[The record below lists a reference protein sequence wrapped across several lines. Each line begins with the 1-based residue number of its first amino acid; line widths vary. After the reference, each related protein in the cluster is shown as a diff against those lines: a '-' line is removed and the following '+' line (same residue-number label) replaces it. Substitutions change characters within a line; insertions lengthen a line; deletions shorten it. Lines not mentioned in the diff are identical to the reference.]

1 MCPRRSPGATT
12 AMKIVAFAAAM
23 LGACALAAPAHAG
36 ELYGGVMKHAV
47 DTPFTLDTQEKGIDL
62 EAGYRFDPILSVIKL
77 QPYVF
82 GSVNSDGGTNFVGAG
97 IARKF
102 ALGPLYVRPAV
113 GVVVHDGPKLRVDP
127 ATGLRT
133 DLGSRVLFEPEIA
146 IGTEIAPR
154 ISLEA
159 AWVHISNAQAL
170 SDQNPGIDMIGLR
183 ANLKL

>member
-1 MCPRRSPGATT
+1 
-12 AMKIVAFAAAM
+12 MKTILAVAAA
-23 LGACALAAPAHAG
+23 LTGALALAAPAHAG
-36 ELYGGVMKHAV
+36 ELYGGVLKHAV
-47 DTPFTLDTQEKGIDL
+47 NTPFTLDTQETGIDF
-62 EAGYRFDPILSVIKL
+62 EAGYRFDPIVPVAKI

-102 ALGPLYVRPAV
+102 SLGPVYVRPAV
-113 GVVVHDGPKLRVDP
+113 GLVVHDAPRLRVDT

-146 IGTEIAPR
+146 IGTAIAPR
-154 ISLEA
+154 VSLEA
-159 AWVHISNAQAL
+159 AWVHISNAHVL